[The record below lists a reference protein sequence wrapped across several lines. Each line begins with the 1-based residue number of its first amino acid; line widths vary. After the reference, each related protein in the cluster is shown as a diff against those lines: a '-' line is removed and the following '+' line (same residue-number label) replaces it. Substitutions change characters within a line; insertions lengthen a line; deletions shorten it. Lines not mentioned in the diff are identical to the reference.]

1 VGAARRASNVA
12 YRTSSDA
19 GSRSRNLHR
28 GDPDV
33 LSGEAGAVIFLRTT
47 LRELTTAGVAVFV
60 VLVAITFTSQLIR
73 LLGYAARGRIPAD
86 AVVTL
91 MGLAALG
98 YLSVL
103 LSATAFLAVLITLT
117 RASRDSEMVVWH
129 TSGLGLTSWFR
140 PVGWFIAPIVLAV
153 GLLSTLLTP
162 WAVGKAEQYRHQLEN
177 RDDVSAV
184 SPGVFKESKNADRVF
199 FVEKL
204 SSDLT
209 QVANVFVHEIRQD
222 RQGVVVA
229 RKGYVET
236 LEDGDRYLVMVD
248 GRHYAGTPGQAD
260 YRVESFG
267 RYAVR
272 IEQNEG
278 KTFFPSNKSRPTRE
292 LFADRTPANLAELA
306 FRLGLPISTTILAF
320 LAIPMSAVNPRT
332 GRFVNLIVAVFV
344 FMIYSNM
351 VSLSQAW
358 IAAKRLPPEIGMWM
372 VHAVMLG
379 VLAVLLARRMGLL
392 RGWLRLG

>member
-1 VGAARRASNVA
+1 M
-12 YRTSSDA
+12 
-19 GSRSRNLHR
+19 
-28 GDPDV
+28 
-33 LSGEAGAVIFLRTT
+33 IFIRTT
-47 LRELTTAGVAVFV
+47 LRELTTAGVGVFT
-60 VLVAITFTSQLIR
+60 VLLAIVFTSQLIR
-73 LLGYAARGRIPAD
+73 LLGFAALGRIPAD

-117 RASRDSEMVVWH
+117 RAYRDSEMVVWL

-140 PVGWFIAPIVLAV
+140 PVALFIAPIVLAV

-162 WAVGKAEQYRHQLEN
+162 WAVGKAEQYRQQLES

-209 QVANVFVHEIRQD
+209 QVANIFVHEVRQE

-236 LEDGDRYLVMVD
+236 REDGERYLVMLD

-260 YRVESFG
+260 YRIESFG

-272 IEQNEG
+272 IEQSEA
-278 KTFFPSNKSRPTRE
+278 KAFFPSNRSRSTRDLLSE
-292 LFADRTPANLAELA
+292 RTPADLAELT
-306 FRLGLPISTTILAF
+306 FRIGLPISTTILAF
-320 LAIPMSAVNPRT
+320 LAIPMSVVNPRT
-332 GRFVNLIVAVFV
+332 GRFVNLIMAVFV
-344 FMIYSNM
+344 FMSYSNL

-358 IAAKRLPPEIGMWM
+358 IAAKRLPPGIGMWI
-372 VHAVMLG
+372 VHAVMLA
-379 VLAVLLARRMGLL
+379 VLGVLLAWRMGLL
-392 RGWLRLG
+392 RSWLRPR